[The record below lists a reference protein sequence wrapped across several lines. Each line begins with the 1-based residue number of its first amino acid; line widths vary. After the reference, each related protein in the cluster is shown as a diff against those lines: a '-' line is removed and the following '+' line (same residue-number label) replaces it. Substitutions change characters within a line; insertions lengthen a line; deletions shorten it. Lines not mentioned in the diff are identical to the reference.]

1 MNTSNVMK
9 KTRDELFQKSFD
21 LVIQDYIETRNINTY
36 EWSLKKTTRK
46 KNSSLHKYKF
56 LIPRSYLQYAVSEYT
71 DPEGFIHPI
80 EEVYTHQHV
89 PAAGSFISELNE
101 HFEEYYVKIEDEVVS
116 YVKLEHKPNPESQ
129 DFVATIEVKYVNG
142 AFPYPIPP
150 TDLEIANQRIVRLST
165 EIINLKVNA
174 EIGLAIYT
182 ECVELSAQ
190 VMTNDIRNKAMQIES
205 KNKMLSRMKE
215 KLKEQYVRLDPCECP
230 VCYTQILCEKLV
242 ITDCCHYICS
252 TCSEKCTRC
261 PLCRT
266 EF

>member
-1 MNTSNVMK
+1 MK

-21 LVIQDYIETRNINTY
+21 LVVQDYIEMRNINTR

-46 KNSSLHKYKF
+46 KNSSLHKYRF
-56 LIPRSYLQYAVSEYT
+56 VIPRSYLQYGVSRYT
-71 DPEGFIHPI
+71 DPDGFIHQV
-80 EEVYTHQHV
+80 EEVYTYQHV
-89 PAAGSFISELNE
+89 PDADLFIYALTD
-101 HFEEYYVKIEDEVVS
+101 HFEDYYVKIEDDVVS
-116 YVKLEHKPNPESQ
+116 YVKLEHKPNPDSE
-129 DFVATIEVKYVNG
+129 DFVATIEVKYING
-142 AFPYPIPP
+142 VFPYPVPP
-150 TDLEIANQRIVRLST
+150 TDLELANQRIVRLST

-205 KNKMLSRMKE
+205 KNKMLLRMKE
-215 KLKEQYVRLDPCECP
+215 KLKEQYTIHDPCECP
-230 VCYTQILCEKLV
+230 VCYAQIPGEKLV
-242 ITDCCHYICS
+242 ITDCCHYLCS
-252 TCSEKCTRC
+252 NCSENCTRC

>member
-1 MNTSNVMK
+1 MK

-21 LVIQDYIETRNINTY
+21 LVIQDYIEMRNINTR

-56 LIPRSYLQYAVSEYT
+56 VIPRSYLQYAVSEYT

-80 EEVYTHQHV
+80 EEVYTYQHV
-89 PAAGSFISELNE
+89 PDADSFIYALTD
-101 HFEEYYVKIEDEVVS
+101 HFEDYYIKIEDEVVS
-116 YVKLEHKPNPESQ
+116 YVKLDHKPNPDSE
-129 DFVATIEVKYVNG
+129 DFVATIEVKYING
-142 AFPYPIPP
+142 VFPYPVPP
-150 TDLEIANQRIVRLST
+150 TDLELANQRIVRLST

-174 EIGLAIYT
+174 EIGLAVYT
-182 ECVELSAQ
+182 ECVEARAR
-190 VMTNDIRNKAMQIES
+190 VMSNEIRDKAIQIES
-205 KNKMLSRMKE
+205 KNNMLLRMKE
-215 KLKEQYVRLDPCECP
+215 KLKEQYARLDPCECP
-230 VCYTQILCEKLV
+230 VCYTQIPGEKLV